1 MSGPMR
7 RKAFGLGE
15 LLSSSLMSAEV
26 HACTGRNGR
35 ANARLVEVEPPSRRE
50 IFSPFGGMRS
60 RGRHA
65 VTWLLHDVLYA
76 RNRIRA
82 PGLGLS
88 YRSPRIDGNRSNGT
102 DSGLV
107 ARVDR
112 IDVAGL
118 RIPVTGVGNTS

>member
-26 HACTGRNGR
+26 HAC
-35 ANARLVEVEPPSRRE
+35 VEVEPPSRRE